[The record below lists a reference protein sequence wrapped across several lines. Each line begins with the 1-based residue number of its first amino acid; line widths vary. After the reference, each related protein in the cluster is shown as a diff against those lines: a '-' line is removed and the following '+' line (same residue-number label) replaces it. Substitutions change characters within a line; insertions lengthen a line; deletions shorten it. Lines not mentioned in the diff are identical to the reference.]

1 MQKIADTMNKKAIEM
16 LDNGTV
22 SSVLAWTKGDLS
34 YDPTPAY
41 FGSPATI
48 NHMVYNFFCGSNL
61 SKYLVEKGE
70 SGSSQSEGKVLVF
83 LKPCDTYS
91 FNQLLSEHR
100 VDRENTHIV
109 GIGCTGM
116 LDIEKFRDKGIKGI
130 LKVIEKEN
138 HLEIQTLYGQ
148 KNCEKRDVL
157 LEKCLSCKGKEHK
170 IYDEL
175 MGEELSSETKEI
187 DRFAQ
192 VVEIE
197 NMDSDKRFTYWRG
210 ELSKCIRCNACR
222 NICPA
227 CSCTKCIFDNVESGV
242 DAKVNITDFEENLF
256 HIIRA
261 YHVAGRCSDCGE
273 CSRACP
279 QRIPLHLLNRKFIKD
294 INAFYGE
301 FQAGENEECISPL
314 LHFEQD
320 DVEPN
325 ETMKEG
331 ITHA

>member
-1 MQKIADTMNKKAIEM
+1 
-16 LDNGTV
+16 
-22 SSVLAWTKGDLS
+22 LAWTKGDLS
-34 YDPTPAY
+34 YDPTPA
-41 FGSPATI
+41 FLNTSGAI
-48 NHMVYNFFCGSNL
+48 GDMVYDFFCGSNL
-61 SKYLVEKGE
+61 SKYLVEKSKLDGGQADVKTDGI
-70 SGSSQSEGKVLVF
+70 SDGKVLVF

-100 VDRENTHIV
+100 VDREKTHIV
-109 GIGCTGM
+109 GVGCTGM
-116 LDIEKFRDKGIKGI
+116 LDIEKVRDKGIKGI
-130 LKVIEKEN
+130 LNVIEKDET
-138 HLEIQTLYGQ
+138 LEVETLYGK
-148 KNCEKRDVL
+148 KNCEKNDVL
-157 LEKCLSCKGKEHK
+157 LDKCLNCKGKEHK

-175 MGEELSSETKEI
+175 IGDELSSDTKEA
-187 DRFAQ
+187 DRFVQ

-197 NMDSDKRFTYWRG
+197 NMEPEKRFAYWRG

-227 CSCTKCIFDNVESGV
+227 CSCIKCIFDNVESGV

-294 INAFYGE
+294 INEFYGE
-301 FQAGENEECISPL
+301 FQAGETKECLSPL

-320 DVEPN
+320 DIEPN
-325 ETMKEG
+325 EIATQG
-331 ITHA
+331 RVN